1 MKKKDDKNKGLFLSL
16 TKEEEKMVDVMKEKY
31 AVNMS
36 QFIRNAIRDFYDK
49 MEGGN

>member
-1 MKKKDDKNKGLFLSL
+1 MKKKSNKGLFLSL

-36 QFIRNAIRDFYDK
+36 QFIRNAIRDFYEK
-49 MEGGN
+49 TEGES